1 MSSNA
6 DVPPDRRA
14 SDYDARMR
22 VDFAAP
28 AAQATPLAELGP
40 TTRDLTR
47 VQPLLEQLAGAVASL
62 LSADMAIV
70 WTADPSEDQLLPS
83 AWVGFPDEYIAPLRV
98 PYGTGSAG
106 RAVLER
112 VTVLVEDI
120 ATSEHYGAYARG
132 ALEHGVR
139 TALSV
144 PMLTLGGAPMG
155 ALTTYYRSTFTPD
168 QRDLE
173 VAGVYARQAAEIVER
188 ARLHAEAR
196 QLAALEQRRSAQ
208 LNALAQSS
216 LALSAAESL
225 DELLRLVTD
234 AAVDVIGCHQGVTS
248 RVPAAGW
255 AEASSYVALSEAYAQ
270 WRGYREVPRGL
281 GLTSAVC
288 RDNRPLRLT
297 GEQMLEHPDFRRLR
311 DAPGH
316 PPLPDFLAA
325 PLVGRDGSNVG
336 LIQLSHKKDLTPF
349 TAEDEAILVQLAQM
363 ASSTVERLEAFEG
376 ERQARREA
384 ERAALLRGVLSDASS
399 VFAESFD
406 PRAIGAALVQLV
418 VPRLA
423 TVSVLHLV
431 DDAGELVMDACS
443 TADPERLSAARA
455 CFGAPVLLDAPYGPA
470 AVLRTG
476 QPRVAGRLPPEVLAS
491 VTRTDARAAELAE
504 VLDDHT
510 MSLPLMARGRTLG
523 VLTLSRDAPY
533 DDGDLDHA
541 LDLSRRAALA
551 LDNASRYAFER
562 DVAVTLQHSLLPRA
576 LTGRE
581 GLTAAARYL
590 PGARGTRVGG
600 DWYDVL
606 EVDGKVVLVVGDVM
620 GRGIEAAAVMG
631 QLRATVR
638 AYALEGH
645 PPAEVLTR
653 LDQVVLMLTGLNFS
667 TCLVAVL
674 DPVSRLLCVACAGH
688 LPPVVVAPGGPPTV
702 LDVDPGLPLGVG
714 GGTFVQQTVQ
724 LPPGALVVLYTDG
737 LVETRDASL
746 QEGIDRL
753 LDALAEPVASAEQA
767 CARVLE
773 AQGLHGDQDDDTAVL
788 VVLLDPLAEDGPPVG
803 GSTPLELVLTSR
815 PESASAARSALR
827 DLLEPYQLDL
837 DAALLLLSEL
847 VGNAVRHA
855 GAGEIV
861 VRAQVA
867 SGRLRVEVVDV
878 SPVLPDAP
886 ALPPLD
892 AEGGRGLLL
901 VDALAD
907 RWGAHLGAEGK
918 CLWFELAASPAPP
931 ASEDAGGAGPEDPG

>member
-1 MSSNA
+1 VTA
-6 DVPPDRRA
+6 EAEDDRLNPTGRR
-14 SDYDARMR
+14 STDYDARVR
-22 VDFAAP
+22 VEFAAP
-28 AAQATPLAELGP
+28 AAEATPLAELGP

-70 WTADPSEDQLLPS
+70 WTTDPSEDLLVAS
-83 AWVGFPDEYIAPLRV
+83 AWVGFPADYIAPLRV

-112 VTVLVEDI
+112 RTVLIEDV
-120 ATSEHYGAYARG
+120 ATSSHYGAFASG

-144 PMLTLGGAPMG
+144 PMLTLDGAPMG
-155 ALTTYYRSTFTPD
+155 ALTTYYRARFTPD
-168 QRDLE
+168 DRDLE
-173 VAGVYARQAAEIVER
+173 VADVYARQAAEVVER

-208 LNALAQSS
+208 LSALAQSA
-216 LALSAAESL
+216 LAMSAAESL
-225 DELLRLVTD
+225 DELLKLVTET
-234 AAVDVIGCHQGVTS
+234 AVEVIGCHQGVTS
-248 RVPAAGW
+248 RVPGSWEAATTY
-255 AEASSYVALSEAYAQ
+255 AALSDTYGQ
-270 WRGYREVPRGL
+270 YRDDLAVPRGT
-281 GLTSAVC
+281 GLINAVI
-288 RDNRPLRLT
+288 RENRPLRLT
-297 GEQMLEHPDFRRLR
+297 GSQLLSHPEYQVMR

-316 PPLPDFLAA
+316 PPLPDYLAA
-325 PLVGRDGSNVG
+325 PLIGRDGGNVG
-336 LIQLSHKKDLTPF
+336 LIQLSHKKDGSPF

-363 ASSTVERLEAFEG
+363 ASSTVARLEAFEG

-384 ERAALLRGVLSDASS
+384 EQAALLRGVLSDASA

-431 DDAGELVMDACS
+431 DDAGNLVLDACDA
-443 TADPERLSAARA
+443 ADPDRLARA
-455 CFGAPVLLDAPYGPA
+455 RAFFGAEPVPSDTPYGPA

-476 QPRVAGRLPPEVLAS
+476 RPQMIGVLPPEVLAS
-491 VTRTDARAAELAE
+491 VTSSDARAAELGR
-504 VLDDHT
+504 VLDAHT
-510 MSLPLMARGRTLG
+510 MSLPLMARGRALG
-523 VLTLSRDAPY
+523 VLSLSREQAY
-533 DDGDLDHA
+533 EQGDLDHA
-541 LDLSRRAALA
+541 LDLARRAALA

-653 LDQVVLMLTGLNFS
+653 LDRVVLMLTGLHFS

-674 DPVSRLLCVACAGH
+674 DPKSRVLTVACAGH
-688 LPPVVVAPGGPPTV
+688 LPPIVATSGGGASV
-702 LDVDPGLPLGVG
+702 LEVEPGLPLGVG
-714 GGTFVQQTVQ
+714 GGDFVQQSVQ
-724 LPPGALVVLYTDG
+724 LAPGALVLLYTDG

-746 QEGIDRL
+746 QDGIDRL
-753 LDALAEPVASAEQA
+753 VDALTEPVDSAEQA

-773 AQGLHGDQDDDTAVL
+773 TQGMDGHQDDDTAVL
-788 VVLLDPLAEDGPPVG
+788 AVLLDPAGPDEAGDGTAE
-803 GSTPLELVLTSR
+803 PLEVVLTGQ
-815 PESASAARSALR
+815 PQSAGSARSALR
-827 DLLEPYQLDL
+827 ELLAPYQLDA
-837 DAALLLLSEL
+837 DAALLMVSEL
-847 VGNAVRHA
+847 VGNAVRYA
-855 GAGEIV
+855 GGGEIV
-861 VRAQVA
+861 VRARL
-867 SGRLRVEVVDV
+867 SDGRLRVEVVDGSAV
-878 SPVLPDAP
+878 VPPQPV
-886 ALPPLD
+886 PPVLD

-901 VDALAD
+901 VEALAD
-907 RWGAHLGAEGK
+907 RWGAEVDAEGK
-918 CLWFELAASPAPP
+918 CLWFEIPALPAPP
-931 ASEDAGGAGPEDPG
+931 TR